1 MNLNRYKSVLKDVN
15 RVALTT
21 HENPDGDGLGC
32 AVAMYHFYKDKK
44 KYIK

>member
-1 MNLNRYKSVLKDVN
+1 MNLDRYKSVLEDPQ

-32 AVAMYHFYKDKK
+32 AVAMLSLIH
-44 KYIK
+44 I